1 MIDVVINFWK
11 FKVLQSI
18 VCELFLINRYILC
31 SSYQKLLPF
40 SFANK
45 VAPHCTKKWHRR
57 RDKKYNKSVRTRLF
71 WSHNCRIYWLKQK
84 NKKGTFEKTVR
95 TGLGKNSGRNNTGER
110 NERNT
115 FDKTARTGEKI
126 VEGKI
131 QEKGTKGILLI
142 RLREQG

>member
-1 MIDVVINFWK
+1 
-11 FKVLQSI
+11 
-18 VCELFLINRYILC
+18 
-31 SSYQKLLPF
+31 
-40 SFANK
+40 
-45 VAPHCTKKWHRR
+45 
-57 RDKKYNKSVRTRLF
+57 
-71 WSHNCRIYWLKQK
+71 
-84 NKKGTFEKTVR
+84 VR